1 NYENPHLIDLF
12 DEDGNKVVFEHLD
25 TIKIDEDE
33 YIVCIPYDDD
43 EDEVTEVAMFKIDMI
58 ADDESALSQVIDE
71 DLAENIYAQFQ
82 ERNADLFDFED

>member
-1 NYENPHLIDLF
+1 MEENYENPHLIDLF

-82 ERNADLFDFED
+82 E